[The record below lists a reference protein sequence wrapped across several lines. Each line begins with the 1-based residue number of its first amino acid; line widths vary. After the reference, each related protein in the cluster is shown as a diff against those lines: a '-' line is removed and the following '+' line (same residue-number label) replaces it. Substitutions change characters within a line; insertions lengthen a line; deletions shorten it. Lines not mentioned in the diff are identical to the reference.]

1 MYCTNCG
8 AENTVAANFCATCG
22 NTILG
27 SNEIETAGKKPKR
40 TAKAVFR
47 LISLWFIGLMTGLII
62 VELLLGLRLPPMAL
76 LSAALWTGI
85 FCAIYA
91 RSRRAVW
98 FFGGIVLGLAMV
110 NLAAYIGALY
120 RSTLP

>member
-8 AENTVAANFCATCG
+8 VENTVAANFCATCG
-22 NTILG
+22 NTMLG
-27 SNEIETAGKKPKR
+27 TNKIETADKKPKK

-47 LISLWFIGLMTGLII
+47 LISLCLAGFVI
-62 VELLLGLRLPPMAL
+62 VATIAMLLLGTRLPPMAL
-76 LSAALWTGI
+76 LSTTFWTGI

-91 RSRRAVW
+91 RSRRLVW
-98 FFGGIVLGLAMV
+98 FFGGIVLGLAII